1 LRFLVER
8 FEFAIISLE
17 NAVPVGLL
25 KEEDVA
31 AEEAGV
37 SEAAAAAAAA
47 AAADDDDDDDE
58 SVMGESGAADEI
70 TQEVVL
76 RDAPRL
82 NKLTAQQIRAV
93 LHDVCVDM
101 LAGLEVQPAPKHR
114 RSHPMAPVPLSYHGL
129 YLIICL
135 ITMAAHYKLINC
147 NPLTALLRFVVDLL

>member
-37 SEAAAAAAAA
+37 SEATAAAAAA
-47 AAADDDDDDDE
+47 DDDDDDE

-101 LAGLEVQPAPKHR
+101 LAGLEV
-114 RSHPMAPVPLSYHGL
+114 
-129 YLIICL
+129 
-135 ITMAAHYKLINC
+135 
-147 NPLTALLRFVVDLL
+147 

>member
-1 LRFLVER
+1 MRFLVER

-47 AAADDDDDDDE
+47 ADDGDDDE

-70 TQEVVL
+70 TQEVAL

-101 LAGLEVQPAPKHR
+101 LAGLEV
-114 RSHPMAPVPLSYHGL
+114 
-129 YLIICL
+129 
-135 ITMAAHYKLINC
+135 
-147 NPLTALLRFVVDLL
+147 

>member
-37 SEAAAAAAAA
+37 SEATAAAAAAA
-47 AAADDDDDDDE
+47 AADDDDDDE

-101 LAGLEVQPAPKHR
+101 LAGLEV
-114 RSHPMAPVPLSYHGL
+114 
-129 YLIICL
+129 
-135 ITMAAHYKLINC
+135 
-147 NPLTALLRFVVDLL
+147 

>member
-1 LRFLVER
+1 MRFLVER

-47 AAADDDDDDDE
+47 DDDDDDE

-70 TQEVVL
+70 TQEVAL

-101 LAGLEVQPAPKHR
+101 LAGLEV
-114 RSHPMAPVPLSYHGL
+114 
-129 YLIICL
+129 
-135 ITMAAHYKLINC
+135 
-147 NPLTALLRFVVDLL
+147 

>member
-1 LRFLVER
+1 MRFLVER

-47 AAADDDDDDDE
+47 ASADDDDDDE

-70 TQEVVL
+70 TQEVAL

-101 LAGLEVQPAPKHR
+101 LAGLEV
-114 RSHPMAPVPLSYHGL
+114 
-129 YLIICL
+129 
-135 ITMAAHYKLINC
+135 
-147 NPLTALLRFVVDLL
+147 

>member
-47 AAADDDDDDDE
+47 DDDDDDE

-70 TQEVVL
+70 TQEVAL

-101 LAGLEVQPAPKHR
+101 LAGLEV
-114 RSHPMAPVPLSYHGL
+114 
-129 YLIICL
+129 
-135 ITMAAHYKLINC
+135 
-147 NPLTALLRFVVDLL
+147 

>member
-1 LRFLVER
+1 MIAGLRFLVET

-37 SEAAAAAAAA
+37 SEAAAAAAA
-47 AAADDDDDDDE
+47 DDDDDDE

-101 LAGLEVQPAPKHR
+101 LAGLEV
-114 RSHPMAPVPLSYHGL
+114 
-129 YLIICL
+129 
-135 ITMAAHYKLINC
+135 
-147 NPLTALLRFVVDLL
+147 